1 MKALLDKKCEIICAQ
16 ELRLK
21 TNEDINEVKTLWN
34 VGQDSA
40 DGVGVFFKK
49 NVEILKVREIIPGRI
64 LMIDCIYIIT
74 KFIFF
79 CDHFFIVI
87 IINF

>member
-1 MKALLDKKCEIICAQ
+1 M
-16 ELRLK
+16 
-21 TNEDINEVKTLWN
+21 
-34 VGQDSA
+34 
-40 DGVGVFFKK
+40 FFKK